1 MAVPIQEG
9 QDLEIGF
16 KSYAWTGYVP
26 EDGLTVTNNF
36 NEKEIHKDL
45 NGATR
50 NKIRMDE
57 FTSLQAV
64 FVIDLASPT
73 AYPVEFTD
81 GDIITVT
88 PPAGTSTV
96 WEINDPSTA
105 YAPGAIK
112 LTATLLKEVSMTYV
126 VPT

>member
-1 MAVPIQEG
+1 MASPIQEG

-16 KSYAWTGYVP
+16 GNYEWSGYVP
-26 EDGLTVTNNF
+26 EDGLTVVRNF

-45 NGATR
+45 SGATR
-50 NKIRMDE
+50 NKIRMDG

-64 FVIDLASPT
+64 FVIDAGD
-73 AYPVEFTD
+73 AVQFRD
-81 GDIITVT
+81 GDRISVK
-88 PPAGTSTV
+88 PPSSASATV

-105 YAPGAIK
+105 HAPGAIK
-112 LTATLLKEVSMTYV
+112 LTATLLKEESMTYV